1 MSVDLNTLHASIS
14 VRACTCVCF
23 LCVACVCFV
32 CPYCVYS
39 VCILRVLYV
48 CVYVCIVCVVYC
60 VYVYGVCVYAFD
72 TLKRHYEQY
81 LITPN
86 TTISS
91 PMPLENTTSFNATF
105 PPSYNESL
113 TSPSYS
119 PFSPPCSMTPPI
131 FQDPN
136 TLLSELVGKQTPM
149 GFIVLYV
156 WWSWLCS
163 VCVCACFAH
172 VVQTP
177 IHFLEVFLQDTT
189 V

>member
-81 LITPN
+81 LITFN
-86 TTISS
+86 ITILLL
-91 PMPLENTTSFNATF
+91 MPLENTTLFNATF
-105 PPSYNESL
+105 SLLYNEL
-113 TSPSYS
+113 LIFPFYS
-119 PFSPPCSMTPPI
+119 PFLSLCLMTFSI
-131 FQDPN
+131 FQDFN
-136 TLLSELVGKQTPM
+136 TLLLELVGK
-149 GFIVLYV
+149 
-156 WWSWLCS
+156 
-163 VCVCACFAH
+163 
-172 VVQTP
+172 
-177 IHFLEVFLQDTT
+177 
-189 V
+189 